1 MVLIHSKNHC
11 LPRGLK
17 EKAGNQTGEARHFLA
32 QFRELAFCFV
42 KSTKNSNSIR
52 STFSGLFVFSEVLAP
67 KISEFLN
74 MCMMINIFMKTSWH
88 FCPLLELPVTSPLG
102 IAVIKN
108 LENWEQILQEK
119 MDQFEGP
126 PPNYINTYPTDLS
139 VGAGPAILRNKA
151 MLEPENTPFK

>member
-1 MVLIHSKNHC
+1 M
-11 LPRGLK
+11 
-17 EKAGNQTGEARHFLA
+17 
-32 QFRELAFCFV
+32 
-42 KSTKNSNSIR
+42 
-52 STFSGLFVFSEVLAP
+52 TFS
-67 KISEFLN
+67 
-74 MCMMINIFMKTSWH
+74 H
-88 FCPLLELPVTSPLG
+88 LLELPVTSPLG

-139 VGAGPAILRNKA
+139 VGARPAILRNKA